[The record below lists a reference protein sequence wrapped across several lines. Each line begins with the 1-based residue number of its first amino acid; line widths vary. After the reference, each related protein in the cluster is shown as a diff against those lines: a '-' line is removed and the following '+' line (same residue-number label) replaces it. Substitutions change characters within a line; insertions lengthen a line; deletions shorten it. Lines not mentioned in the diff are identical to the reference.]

1 MEPSHRLST
10 WAVVFLVLPLTV
22 LAGPLQ
28 AQGNTGVVT
37 GKVLN
42 SAGYPLSGAE
52 VSVAGTTLTAVSDEQ
67 GSYRFA
73 AVPTG
78 TQTLSFAYMGY
89 GTSSFEIQVEPGAVL
104 TQDAILEPF
113 GEEIVVHASPILQGQ
128 AKALNRQKNA
138 INISNIVAA
147 DQIGRFPDPNAAEA
161 TQRIPAV
168 TLLRDQGEGRYVLVR
183 GTEARL
189 NSTTVNGERIPSPE
203 AGIRDIALDVIPA
216 DLLQSI
222 EVSKALTPD
231 MDGDAIGGTVNLV
244 TKRAPEETRIAA
256 SLAAGRTDL
265 MDDSISNGSFT
276 FGHRYNQKRT
286 GLLLSTSAIQAD
298 RGSDNFEPEYDDGE
312 LDELQLRDYTIRRER
327 YGVTAS
333 LDQRSSD
340 RAEYFA
346 RALWNNYQDT
356 EIRRAKVEGV
366 GDEAIEREI
375 KDRLQ
380 ESDITSLTAGG
391 LYQTGVSTLSYRVAW
406 NTAQE
411 ETPDQITSVFE
422 QEDVEFDPN
431 VSPDSIDPNN
441 IRANPLNEDISEF
454 VFKESESEFK
464 KSEEG
469 DLVAAIDFSRG
480 FYRDA
485 TFSGLW
491 KLGAK
496 VRIKDKDQDV
506 NVFELESEDDL
517 LMVDFLD
524 NWRSET
530 PFLNGRYVIAPFFS
544 PEAMRQLF
552 NSGTLEEERVL
563 DEDLADFTSGED
575 TLAAYGMAELAF
587 GNRATLLGGVRVED
601 TDTDY
606 RAFELVF
613 DEEGDPTDLSP
624 VTGGQSYTEFL
635 PMVHLKYR
643 VDDKSNLRA
652 AVTRTLAR
660 PNFEDLAPFQLTN
673 FEDEE
678 IVRGNPDLEVTTA
691 LNLDLLYERYL

>member
-380 ESDITSLTAGG
+380 ESDITGA
-391 LYQTGVSTLSYRVAW
+391 STRR
-406 NTAQE
+406 
-411 ETPDQITSVFE
+411 
-422 QEDVEFDPN
+422 
-431 VSPDSIDPNN
+431 VSPPSATGWRGTRPRKRPRTRSPRCSSRRTWSSIPTSAPTRS
-441 IRANPLNEDISEF
+441 IRTTSE
-454 VFKESESEFK
+454 
-464 KSEEG
+464 
-469 DLVAAIDFSRG
+469 
-480 FYRDA
+480 
-485 TFSGLW
+485 
-491 KLGAK
+491 
-496 VRIKDKDQDV
+496 
-506 NVFELESEDDL
+506 
-517 LMVDFLD
+517 
-524 NWRSET
+524 
-530 PFLNGRYVIAPFFS
+530 
-544 PEAMRQLF
+544 
-552 NSGTLEEERVL
+552 
-563 DEDLADFTSGED
+563 
-575 TLAAYGMAELAF
+575 
-587 GNRATLLGGVRVED
+587 
-601 TDTDY
+601 
-606 RAFELVF
+606 
-613 DEEGDPTDLSP
+613 PT
-624 VTGGQSYTEFL
+624 
-635 PMVHLKYR
+635 H
-643 VDDKSNLRA
+643 
-652 AVTRTLAR
+652 
-660 PNFEDLAPFQLTN
+660 
-673 FEDEE
+673 
-678 IVRGNPDLEVTTA
+678 
-691 LNLDLLYERYL
+691 